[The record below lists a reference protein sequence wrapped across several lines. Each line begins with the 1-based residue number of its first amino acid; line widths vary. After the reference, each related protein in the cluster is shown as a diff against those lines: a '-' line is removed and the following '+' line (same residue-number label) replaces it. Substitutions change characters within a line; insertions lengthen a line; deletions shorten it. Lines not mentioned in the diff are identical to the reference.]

1 MAMPNNKKQMLEMKL
16 TNIIRPMIKKIVLES
31 SGRSLFFTQVVDDRF
46 DKGDLKSLLKSRVDK
61 IKENLSN
68 LDVTIKTGPMRE
80 LKFKDSEGNTQYRI
94 DFIIER
100 NSNKVKWNDVYSAV
114 NAVKAV
120 PYTLK

>member
-1 MAMPNNKKQMLEMKL
+1 MKL
-16 TNIIRPMIKKIVLES
+16 KPLIERAVKKIVSES
-31 SGRSLFFTQVVDDRF
+31 SGRSLYFTQVVDDRF
-46 DKGDLKSLLKSRVDK
+46 VKGDLKSLLKSNVDK

-80 LKFKDSEGNTQYRI
+80 LIFKDREGGTQYRI
-94 DFIIER
+94 DFIIQR